1 MKLLTL
7 LSAGVVATAM
17 LAAAPASADRGHH
30 GHGWKNKR
38 VCKTSWHHGHKRVVC
53 RNVRVR
59 W

>member
-1 MKLLTL
+1 MKLLAL
-7 LSAGVVATAM
+7 LSAGAVA
-17 LAAAPASADRGHH
+17 AAVLVSAPASADRHGG

-38 VCKTSWHHGHKRVVC
+38 VCKTSWNHGHKRVVC